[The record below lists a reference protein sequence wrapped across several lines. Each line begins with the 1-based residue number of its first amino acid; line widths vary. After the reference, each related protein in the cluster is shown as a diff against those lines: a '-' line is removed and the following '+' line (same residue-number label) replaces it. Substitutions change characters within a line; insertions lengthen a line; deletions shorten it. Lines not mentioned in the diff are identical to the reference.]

1 MKCENMPEMTYR
13 HIFMWSVII
22 IYDESNRLTKLEA
35 EELGLETDGMVES
48 TSKLRD
54 IIKSTTKFDILEAD
68 GKTYKNMYEIIL
80 GIGKEWEHLNDTT
93 RAGLLETLA
102 GKKQSNTLAAVLNN
116 IERLE
121 DVYNTAENS
130 AGSAQTE
137 QNKYAKSLKY
147 SLDQLKAQGEEFWTT
162 FINKDDVKWFLNI
175 LNDIIEKAT
184 KLVDTFGSIPSI
196 VGVLGGFAAIKN
208 FGGNKMY
215 FLLF

>member
-35 EELGLETDGMVES
+35 KELGLETDGMVES

-68 GKTYKNMYEIIL
+68 GKTYKDMYEIIL
-80 GIGKEWEHLNDTT
+80 GIGKEWKNLNDTT

-121 DVYNTAENS
+121 DVYQTAEQS
-130 AGSAQTE
+130 SGSAQKE
-137 QNKYAKSLKY
+137 QDKYAKSIQY
-147 SLDQLKAQGEEFWTT
+147 SLDQLKAHGEEFWTT
-162 FINKDDVKWFLNI
+162 FIKKDDVKDFINLINSLI
-175 LNDIIEKAT
+175 SAAT
-184 KLVDTFGSIPSI
+184 KLVDTFGSVPSI
-196 VGVLGGFAAIKN
+196 AGVLGGVAAFKN
-208 FGGNKMY
+208 VGGAKLY
-215 FLLF
+215 